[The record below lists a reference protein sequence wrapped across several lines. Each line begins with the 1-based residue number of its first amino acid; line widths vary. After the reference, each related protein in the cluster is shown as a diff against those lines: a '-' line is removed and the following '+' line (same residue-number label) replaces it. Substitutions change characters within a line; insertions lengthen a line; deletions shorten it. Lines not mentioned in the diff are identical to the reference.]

1 MLNYTQLHIMQYYAY
16 TYVCGECIEITEFHG
31 KVLYKRQY
39 TAIRCHAYKVKWD
52 NCAKAYF
59 VVA

>member
-1 MLNYTQLHIMQYYAY
+1 MQYYAY
-16 TYVCGECIEITEFHG
+16 TYVCGECIVITEFHG